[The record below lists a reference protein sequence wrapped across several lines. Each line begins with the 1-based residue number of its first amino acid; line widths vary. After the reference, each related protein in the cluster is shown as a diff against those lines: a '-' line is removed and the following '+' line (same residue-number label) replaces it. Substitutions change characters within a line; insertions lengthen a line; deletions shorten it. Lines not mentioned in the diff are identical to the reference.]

1 MRDLRKSFNQLDT
14 RLTRWMSHYGITLLR
29 ISLGIVYLWFGVL
42 KFFPGLSPA
51 ENLAVRTMEQI
62 SFGLVGGDLALKLLA
77 VWETAIGLGLLLGV
91 WLRFTLLIL
100 ILQWIGTIMPLLFF
114 PEETF
119 IRIPFVPTLEG
130 QYIIKNLVI
139 ISAALVIGA
148 TVRGGGLVD
157 EPEIKKLAE
166 DIQEEKVNV
175 LVVDRPGDS
184 HR

>member
-1 MRDLRKSFNQLDT
+1 MRSLWKSFTRLDL
-14 RLTRWMSHYGITLLR
+14 RLTRWMSRYGILLLR

-42 KFFPGLSPA
+42 KFFPGSSPA
-51 ENLAVRTMEQI
+51 EDLAVRTMEQI
-62 SFGLVGGDLALKLLA
+62 SFGLIGGDFALKLLA

-91 WLRFTLLIL
+91 WLRFTLLL
-100 ILQWIGTIMPLLFF
+100 LFLQWIGTIMPLFFF
-114 PEETF
+114 PEEVF
-119 IRIPFVPTLEG
+119 IRVPFVPTLEG

-166 DIQEEKVNV
+166 DIQEEQVNV
-175 LVVDRPGDS
+175 LVVDRPGKD
-184 HR
+184 H